1 MIPASSTTDQRP
13 LRRALIALCA
23 TETISWGIL
32 YYAFPVAVARISAD
46 TGWSTRA
53 ATAAFSTGLVIS
65 AIIGIPVGRWLQHR
79 GPRPVMTGGSVLAV
93 LATVLIAVAPTL
105 PLFFAAWIVAGVA
118 MSCVL
123 YQPAFAA
130 VTGWYGPRRV
140 RAITAVT
147 LVAGLAS
154 TIFAPL
160 TDLLVQHFHWRT
172 SYLILAGV
180 LAMTTIPAHA
190 FLLTPA
196 WQPDRH
202 HRSEPRGA
210 GERAPGTVR
219 STVCSREFLLL
230 SGALTVTAFGLYAAS
245 LTLIPL
251 LTGRGLSTSL
261 AAVALGLLGAGQ
273 LLGRV
278 LYGPLAKRA
287 SAQIRTTSI
296 LGGSAAAVAL
306 LAIIPGPAAV
316 LIGLAMVVGAVR
328 GASTL
333 LQATLVAD
341 HWGTTRYAAL
351 SGWFSAPIT
360 LATALA
366 PWAGTAI
373 AESVDSYPIAFGIF
387 AALIAGAMT
396 AVIAVGG
403 RLGTQD
409 RRSHRG
415 R

>member
-1 MIPASSTTDQRP
+1 MIPASPATDQRP

-32 YYAFPVAVARISAD
+32 YYAFPVAVATISAD
-46 TGWSTRA
+46 TGWSTSW
-53 ATAAFSTGLVIS
+53 ATAAFSTGLVVS
-65 AIIGIPVGRWLQHR
+65 AIIGIPVGRWLQHC
-79 GPRPVMTGGSVLAV
+79 GPRLVMTGGSVLAV

-105 PLFFAAWIVAGVA
+105 LLFFAAWVVAGVA

-160 TDLLVQHFHWRT
+160 TDLLLQHFTWRT
-172 SYLILAGV
+172 SYLILAAV
-180 LAMTTIPAHA
+180 LAVTTIPAHA

-196 WQPDRH
+196 WQPDRR

-210 GERAPGTVR
+210 RERAPTTVR
-219 STVCSREFLLL
+219 SIVRSREFLLL

-251 LTGRGLSTSL
+251 LTGRGLSASL

-273 LLGRV
+273 LLGRM
-278 LYGPLAKRA
+278 LYGPLAKRT
-287 SAQIRTTSI
+287 SARARTISI
-296 LGGSAAAVAL
+296 LGGSVLAVAL

-316 LIGLAMVVGAVR
+316 LIALAILVGAVR

-333 LQATLVAD
+333 LQATVVAD

-360 LATALA
+360 FATALA
-366 PWAGTAI
+366 PWAGTAV
-373 AESVDSYPIAFGIF
+373 AGTVDSYPIAFGIF
-387 AALIAGAMT
+387 AVLIAGAAT
-396 AVIAVGG
+396 AIVALG
-403 RLGTQD
+403 RNVESTTRQV
-409 RRSHRG
+409 
-415 R
+415 